1 MSPAELARDLKAEA
15 SRLGFDMVGV
25 APGVAPPGY
34 PSYLEWVASGRAGG
48 MDYLSRNAGPRAHPE
63 NLLPGVRSVVVAGF
77 VYGKPSEPP
86 ADPRRGRVARY
97 AQGADYHEVLWRRL
111 DALMGWLST
120 AAPGS
125 VGRSVADTAPLLER
139 DFARLAGLGWQAKNT
154 MLISPSKGSYTVLGA
169 LLTDADIAA
178 DAPFT
183 ADRCGTCTRCLDAC
197 PTDAFDGPGVLD
209 ARRCISYLTIEHRGD
224 LPDPESLH
232 GWAFGCDVCQEVCP
246 WNRKAPTA
254 TDPAFAPREEW
265 VDPDLIAWLDAEP
278 STLAKSLKG
287 TALKHAKRS
296 NLVRNAALVLGTRGV
311 VEAIPAL
318 RGRLDDDDPAI
329 RAAAAWALDRL
340 GFPGSA
346 NERI

>member
-1 MSPAELARDLKAEA
+1 MNPAELAEGLKAEA
-15 SRLGFDMVGV
+15 RRLGFDMVGV

-48 MDYLSRNAGPRAHPE
+48 MEYLARNAGPRSHPG

-77 VYGKPSEPP
+77 SYGKPSDPP
-86 ADPRRGRVARY
+86 TDRRRGRVARY

-111 DALMGWLST
+111 DALMAWLSE

-139 DFARLAGLGWQAKNT
+139 DFARLAGLGWLAKNT
-154 MLISPSKGSYTVLGA
+154 MLISPTLGSYTVLGA

-178 DAPFT
+178 DPPFE

-197 PTDAFDGPGVLD
+197 PTSAFDAPGLLD

-224 LPDPESLH
+224 LPDPDALH

-246 WNRKAPTA
+246 WNRKAPGA
-254 TDPAFAPREEW
+254 TDPAFAPRAEL

-278 STLAKSLKG
+278 AAFARSLKG
-287 TALKHAKRS
+287 TALKHTKRS
-296 NLVRNAALVLGTRGV
+296 GLVRNAALILGSRR
-311 VEAIPAL
+311 VEAAIPAL
-318 RGRLDDDDPAI
+318 RRRLDDDDPTI
-329 RAAAAWALDRL
+329 RRAAAWALDRL
-340 GFPGSA
+340 DRHP
-346 NERI
+346 

>member
-1 MSPAELARDLKAEA
+1 
-15 SRLGFDMVGV
+15 
-25 APGVAPPGY
+25 
-34 PSYLEWVASGRAGG
+34 
-48 MDYLSRNAGPRAHPE
+48 
-63 NLLPGVRSVVVAGF
+63 
-77 VYGKPSEPP
+77 
-86 ADPRRGRVARY
+86 VARY

-209 ARRCISYLTIEHRGD
+209 ARRCISYLTIEPQGPDGDRPGLRAARGVGRPRPDRLARRRAVDAGEVVEGDGPEARQAVEPRAERGVGIGDARGRRGD
-224 LPDPESLH
+224 P
-232 GWAFGCDVCQEVCP
+232 
-246 WNRKAPTA
+246 
-254 TDPAFAPREEW
+254 
-265 VDPDLIAWLDAEP
+265 
-278 STLAKSLKG
+278 
-287 TALKHAKRS
+287 
-296 NLVRNAALVLGTRGV
+296 
-311 VEAIPAL
+311 
-318 RGRLDDDDPAI
+318 
-329 RAAAAWALDRL
+329 RAARAARRRRPRDPRGGGMGAGPAGLS
-340 GFPGSA
+340 GIG
-346 NERI
+346 E